1 MGTWITKIHHL
12 DCSRVVV
19 AHVRLNKYGT
29 HMDKQTT
36 RADNAPDIDIANR
49 IMNAM
54 VVKGVNL
61 KALADDTGISYSTL
75 RRSLHQDRPDRR
87 SFTFKEF
94 HQISAALAVQPSTLL
109 PDELAER
116 AA

>member
-1 MGTWITKIHHL
+1 
-12 DCSRVVV
+12 
-19 AHVRLNKYGT
+19 
-29 HMDKQTT
+29 MDKQTT
-36 RADNAPDIDIANR
+36 RADNAPDIVIANR

-61 KALADDTGISYSTL
+61 KSLSAKTCISYSTL

-87 SFTFKEF
+87 SLTFKEF